1 MNMNKMNIESAQY
14 VLNLE
19 GENACISATID
30 GVSRAVPIDPENTT
44 YAEIMRQVDAG
55 ELTIQE
61 AE

>member
-1 MNMNKMNIESAQY
+1 MNKMNIESAQY

-55 ELTIQE
+55 ELTIEE